1 MRGIALLSVALLV
14 TGCGAGGFQ
23 PSDKSYVEGTGVV
36 TLTSKSD
43 RRPAPNIAGISL
55 TGASV
60 KIEPGKVAL
69 INVWASWC
77 APCRAE
83 APILQELSQDFP
95 NVQFFGLLTR
105 DSQESAKAFSKK
117 FKISYPTISD
127 DKILLDFRN
136 SLPVAA
142 IPTTFLIDKDG
153 KVAARILG
161 EIKFSSLKKL
171 IEQLE
176 SE

>member
-1 MRGIALLSVALLV
+1 M
-14 TGCGAGGFQ
+14 
-23 PSDKSYVEGTGVV
+23 
-36 TLTSKSD
+36 
-43 RRPAPNIAGISL
+43 
-55 TGASV
+55 
-60 KIEPGKVAL
+60 
-69 INVWASWC
+69 
-77 APCRAE
+77 
-83 APILQELSQDFP
+83 
-95 NVQFFGLLTR
+95 QFFGLLTR
-105 DSQESAKAFSKK
+105 DSKESAKAFTKK

>member
-1 MRGIALLSVALLV
+1 MRGIALLFVALLV

-55 TGASV
+55 IGDSV
-60 KIEPGKVAL
+60 KIESGKVAL

-83 APILQELSQDFP
+83 APIDRKS
-95 NVQFFGLLTR
+95 TR
-105 DSQESAKAFSKK
+105 
-117 FKISYPTISD
+117 
-127 DKILLDFRN
+127 LN
-136 SLPVAA
+136 SSH
-142 IPTTFLIDKDG
+142 T
-153 KVAARILG
+153 
-161 EIKFSSLKKL
+161 
-171 IEQLE
+171 
-176 SE
+176 